1 VSPSSSSAHQGRNL
15 TLRIEEQR
23 RLSGSGVSQIRCDA
37 SPALSFRNGL
47 SPAEYIFGVHRI
59 TEGELHLVRDPLD
72 VMRAHENGVDNVVA
86 FLTEAVTAQQLEM
99 LSSLMDEK
107 RCESLTIFG

>member
-1 VSPSSSSAHQGRNL
+1 MCGIIGIIGREPVAPLLVDALKRLEYRGYDSAGVATLEHGVLTRRRAEGKLRNL
-15 TLRIEEQR
+15 EQK
-23 RLSGSGVSQIRCDA
+23 
-37 SPALSFRNGL
+37 
-47 SPAEYIFGVHRI
+47 
-59 TEGELHLVRDPLD
+59 LVRDPLD

>member
-1 VSPSSSSAHQGRNL
+1 MREHRRGDLITRSIPVAYAFGDL
-15 TLRIEEQR
+15 TFWQL
-23 RLSGSGVSQIRCDA
+23 
-37 SPALSFRNGL
+37 
-47 SPAEYIFGVHRI
+47 Y
-59 TEGELHLVRDPLD
+59 
-72 VMRAHENGVDNVVA
+72 VVA

>member
-1 VSPSSSSAHQGRNL
+1 VNRGRLALAVVSKDGAVVGYAGRML
-15 TLRIEEQR
+15 GE
-23 RLSGSGVSQIRCDA
+23 G
-37 SPALSFRNGL
+37 SPALSFPNGL
-47 SPAEYIFGVHRI
+47 SPAEFIFGAHRV

-72 VMRAHENGVDNVVA
+72 VMRAYENGVDNVVA